1 MPHSPI
7 CYNTPMEKRRAI
19 FMDRDG
25 TISHEVGYINH
36 VSRMRPYSFSGIA
49 IELINRSDWLAIV
62 VTNQA
67 GVARGYFTEGLVKEV
82 HRRMESILALDG
94 AKLDDIF
101 YCPHHPTAGEA
112 PYRKDCECRKP
123 KPGMLLK
130 AAEKH
135 NIDLSRSVMIGDK
148 ISDVEMAKANGLTA
162 VLVLTGY
169 GRGELQYQSENW
181 QVQPDFVAE
190 NLLEAVKWILK
201 N

>member
-1 MPHSPI
+1 V
-7 CYNTPMEKRRAI
+7 PMEKKRAI

-25 TISHEVGYINH
+25 TLSHEVGYINDL
-36 VSRMRPYSFSGIA
+36 SRMRPYAFSA
-49 IELINRSDWLAIV
+49 EAVQLINRSDWLAIV

-67 GVARGYFTEGLVKEV
+67 GVARGYFTEELVKEV
-82 HRRMESILALDG
+82 HQRMESILATGG

-101 YCPHHPTAGEA
+101 YCPHHPRAGEP
-112 PYRKDCECRKP
+112 PYRRNCECRKP

-135 NIDLSRSVMIGDK
+135 NIDLFRSVMVGDK
-148 ISDVEMAKANGLTA
+148 ISDVEMAKANGMA
-162 VLVLTGY
+162 GVLVLTGY
-169 GRGELQYQSENW
+169 GRGELTYQSDNW
-181 QVQPDFVAE
+181 QVQPDFIAE

>member
-1 MPHSPI
+1 
-7 CYNTPMEKRRAI
+7 
-19 FMDRDG
+19 MDRDG
-25 TISHEVGYINH
+25 TLSHEVGYINH
-36 VSRMRPYSFSGIA
+36 LSRMRPYPFSA
-49 IELINRSDWLAIV
+49 EAVRLINRSDRLAIV

-67 GVARGYFTEGLVKEV
+67 GVARGYFTEELVKQV
-82 HRRMESILALDG
+82 HQRMESILALDG

-101 YCPHHPTAGEA
+101 YCPHHPTAGKP
-112 PYRKDCECRKP
+112 PYRMDCECRKP

-135 NIDLSRSVMIGDK
+135 NIDLSLSVMVGDK
-148 ISDVEMAKANGLTA
+148 ISDVEMAKANGMTG

-169 GRGELQYQSENW
+169 GRGEFAYQSDSWHE
-181 QVQPDFVAE
+181 QPDFIAE

>member
-1 MPHSPI
+1 
-7 CYNTPMEKRRAI
+7 MEKKRAI

-36 VSRMRPYSFSGIA
+36 VSRMRPYSFSAEA
-49 IELINRSDWLAIV
+49 IHLINRSDWLAIV

-67 GVARGYFTEGLVKEV
+67 GVARGYFTEDLVKQV
-82 HRRMESILALDG
+82 HGRMEEILASGG

-101 YCPHHPTAGEA
+101 YCPHHPTAGKP
-112 PYRKDCECRKP
+112 PYRLDCDCRKP

-130 AAEKH
+130 AVEKH
-135 NIDLSRSVMIGDK
+135 NIDLSRSVMVGDK
-148 ISDVEMAKANGLTA
+148 ISDVEMAKANGLTG

-169 GRGELQYQSENW
+169 GRGEREYQSENW
-181 QVQPDFVAE
+181 AVQPDFIAE